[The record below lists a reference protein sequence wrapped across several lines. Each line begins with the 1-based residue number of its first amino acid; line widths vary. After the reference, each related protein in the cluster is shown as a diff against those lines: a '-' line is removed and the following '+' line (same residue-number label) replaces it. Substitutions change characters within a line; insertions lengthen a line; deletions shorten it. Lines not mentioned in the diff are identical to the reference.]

1 MPSPRFTVAY
11 ALTAKKTRSF
21 MQPKLE
27 THARFS
33 TGPLKYMLMFKVMT
47 ADYILMRADSP
58 MCTSVFEGYP
68 CS

>member
-27 THARFS
+27 AHARFF
-33 TGPLKYMLMFKVMT
+33 TGPLVAY
-47 ADYILMRADSP
+47 S
-58 MCTSVFEGYP
+58 C
-68 CS
+68 CSR

>member
-27 THARFS
+27 AHARFFYR
-33 TGPLKYMLMFKVMT
+33 TFV
-47 ADYILMRADSP
+47 YITHVPNYDR
-58 MCTSVFEGYP
+58 
-68 CS
+68 